1 MGWHVFYHPAFALEL
16 RAFDSGVRESLLG
29 SFGLLETFGPQLGRP
44 TADTLKGSRF
54 ANMKELR
61 LSISGEPWRVAYAFD
76 PMRQAVILVAG
87 SKAGKAQKLFYQRLI
102 RTADQRLADHIRDF
116 DK

>member
-1 MGWHVFYHPAFALEL
+1 
-16 RAFDSGVRESLLG
+16 
-29 SFGLLETFGPQLGRP
+29 
-44 TADTLKGSRF
+44 
-54 ANMKELR
+54 MKELR

-87 SKAGKAQKLFYQRLI
+87 SKAGKAQTVFYQRLI
-102 RTADQRLADHIRDF
+102 RTADQRLAEHIRDF